1 MTRVFVERWTIIRE
15 PSQEPATW
23 SLVAASTRSG
33 NSAVASFKTTLA
45 LSFYLFIYL
54 FFSLLTKYRDNIT
67 DENPLEILFFFG
79 IALQSFSR
87 ELKLKNL
94 DKFRYQISVHF
105 NRYIQISSNMFA
117 RTVRINTFIF
127 ALIYKRR
134 FFFLNVALRI
144 EQTQWSYF
152 ITLWLFKV

>member
-1 MTRVFVERWTIIRE
+1 M
-15 PSQEPATW
+15 
-23 SLVAASTRSG
+23 
-33 NSAVASFKTTLA
+33 
-45 LSFYLFIYL
+45 
-54 FFSLLTKYRDNIT
+54 KYRDNIT

-117 RTVRINTFIF
+117 RTELRINTFIF

-134 FFFLNVALRI
+134 FFFLIVALRI

-152 ITLWLFKV
+152 ITL